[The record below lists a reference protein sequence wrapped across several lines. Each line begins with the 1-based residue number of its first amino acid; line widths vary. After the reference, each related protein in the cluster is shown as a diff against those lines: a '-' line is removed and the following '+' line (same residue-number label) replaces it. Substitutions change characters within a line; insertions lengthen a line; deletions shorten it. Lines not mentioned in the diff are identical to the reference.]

1 MKVTHFLI
9 IRADRSVRVAKKTNR
24 MQPDEVAVKIVLDFP
39 DSWGNV
45 IGEVSI
51 DMPEFTPTVEY
62 VAGDDE

>member
-51 DMPEFTPTVEY
+51 DMSEL
-62 VAGDDE
+62 DDDDA

>member
-1 MKVTHFLI
+1 MNMKVTHFLI

-51 DMPEFTPTVEY
+51 DMSEL
-62 VAGDDE
+62 DDDDA